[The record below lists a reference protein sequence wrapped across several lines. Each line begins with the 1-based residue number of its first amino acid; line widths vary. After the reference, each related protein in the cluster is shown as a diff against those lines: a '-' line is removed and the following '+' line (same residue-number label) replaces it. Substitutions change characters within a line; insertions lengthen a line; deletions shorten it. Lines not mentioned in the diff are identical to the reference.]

1 MPDLRANHL
10 TEPLVSR
17 LALDN
22 PRRSEIM
29 TRHSAAVS
37 AGEPCYSDPLSGLTV
52 MTAAFLAQRDYCCL
66 SGCRHCP
73 YLIN

>member
-1 MPDLRANHL
+1 MPELRNNHL

-17 LALDN
+17 LALSN
-22 PRRSEIM
+22 PRRGEILR
-29 TRHSAAVS
+29 RHAAAVS
-37 AGEPCYSDPLSGLTV
+37 AGVPSYSDPLSGLTV

-73 YLIN
+73 YVIN